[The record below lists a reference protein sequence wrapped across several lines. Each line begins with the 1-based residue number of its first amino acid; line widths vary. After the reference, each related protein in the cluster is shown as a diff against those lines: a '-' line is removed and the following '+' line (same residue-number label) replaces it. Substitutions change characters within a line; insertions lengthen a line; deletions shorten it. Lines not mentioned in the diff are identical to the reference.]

1 MQRSVW
7 YVPHRQLRTVA
18 ARREASRIA
27 GCVAAGVEPLSA
39 QSLHEQET
47 QLFIALHTCAYRAI
61 SIAKQR
67 GSNSAR
73 SKVWVARWQLIRS
86 HLLERNL
93 GLAHAMSGRFSVRQ
107 AEHLVDDDDLLS
119 EALCA
124 LSRAVDR
131 FNPWKGYRFST
142 YACNVI
148 MRALVRASRRENRYH
163 RLFPFQHDAA
173 LERPGPPSDVDTEL
187 YVERLERVLDHNLG
201 SLSDLERSIIT
212 QRFPQNLPTS
222 RTYRD
227 IGRSIGLSKER
238 IRQIQNVALAKLRE
252 ALERDLVLK

>member
-1 MQRSVW
+1 MQPAVW
-7 YVPHRQLRTVA
+7 YVPHRRLRTVA
-18 ARREASRIA
+18 ARREASRISDCIA
-27 GCVAAGVEPLSA
+27 SGAEPLA
-39 QSLHEQET
+39 EISLHERET
-47 QLFIALHTCAYRAI
+47 LLFVALHTCAYRAI
-61 SIAKQR
+61 SIARQR
-67 GSNSAR
+67 GGNSAR
-73 SKVWVARWQLIRS
+73 TKAWIDRWQLIRS

-93 GLAHAMSGRFSVRQ
+93 GLAHAMSGRFSSRHV
-107 AEHLVDDDDLLS
+107 EHTVDDDDLLS

-148 MRALVRASRRENRYH
+148 MRALVRTSRRENRYH

-173 LERPGPPSDVDTEL
+173 LERPGPPPDLDTEL
-187 YVERLERVLDHNLG
+187 YVERLGRVLDHNLG
-201 SLSDLERSIIT
+201 SLSDLERTIIT

-252 ALERDLVLK
+252 ALERDLILK

>member
-1 MQRSVW
+1 MQPSVW
-7 YVPHRQLRTVA
+7 YVPHRRLRTVT

-27 GCVAAGVEPLSA
+27 GCIAVGVEPLA
-39 QSLHEQET
+39 DVPLHERET
-47 QLFIALHTCAYRAI
+47 LLFIALHTCAFRAI
-61 SIAKQR
+61 AIARQR

-73 SKVWVARWQLIRS
+73 ARAWTDRWQFIRS
-86 HLLERNL
+86 HILERNL
-93 GLAHAMSGRFSVRQ
+93 GLAHAMSGRFSSRHS
-107 AEHLVDDDDLLS
+107 EHLVDDDDLLS

-148 MRALVRASRRENRYH
+148 MRALVRTSRRENRYH
-163 RLFPFQHDAA
+163 RLFPFQHDAT
-173 LERPGPPSDVDTEL
+173 LERPGPPPDLDTEL
-187 YVERLERVLDHNLG
+187 YVERLGRVLDRNLG
-201 SLSDLERSIIT
+201 SLSDLERTIIT
-212 QRFPQNLPTS
+212 QRFPQDVPAS

-238 IRQIQNVALAKLRE
+238 IRQIQNVALGKLRE
-252 ALERDLVLK
+252 ALERDLVLR